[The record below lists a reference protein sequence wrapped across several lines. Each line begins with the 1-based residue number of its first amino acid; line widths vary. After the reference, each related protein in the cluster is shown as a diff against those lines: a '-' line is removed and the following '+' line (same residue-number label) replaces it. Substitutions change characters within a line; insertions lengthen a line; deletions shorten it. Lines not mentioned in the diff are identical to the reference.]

1 LRNLFRLFRLWV
13 RLEGLLG
20 VCNRQEGP
28 GNDKMQQAAA
38 YQRLRAL
45 AAEYLRRQRPGHTL
59 QPTALVHEAYAR
71 LLRSGRFENMAPGPF
86 MVVAARAMRSV
97 LIDHARKRT
106 ALKRGGPSHR
116 EPLDDVVDLY
126 EQSAVDLI
134 ALDDALSRLAR
145 IDAEQVRVIEL
156 RFFGG
161 LTEEETAETLGIS
174 ARTVGRVWR
183 RARAWLRRE
192 MGEASDDVE

>member
-1 LRNLFRLFRLWV
+1 MYEGQKGTERNKSQ
-13 RLEGLLG
+13 
-20 VCNRQEGP
+20 QE
-28 GNDKMQQAAA
+28 AI
-38 YQRLRAL
+38 YQRLRAI
-45 AAEYLRRQRPGHTL
+45 AAQYLRRQRPGHTL

-71 LLRSGRFENMAPGPF
+71 LLRSGRFENLAPGPF

-97 LIDHARKRT
+97 LIDHARRRT
-106 ALKRGGPSHR
+106 AQKRGGSSRR

-126 EQSAVDLI
+126 QERAVDLL
-134 ALDDALSRLAR
+134 ALDEALSKLAR

-161 LTEEETAETLGIS
+161 LTEVETAETLGVS

-183 RARAWLRRE
+183 TARAWLRCE
-192 MGEASDDVE
+192 MGETNDHGE